1 MPKLE
6 QKEGLFRTVRQY
18 PPDRSNKERVG
29 DFEEMMTLAQRLELD
44 NMGKLVVVRRV
55 EDNRPKQILI
65 LSDFHL
71 GSVASNLEDMKRLRD
86 YVLAN
91 PDVGVLF
98 AGDEMEGNSGGK
110 YNSTIDAKT
119 KIDAQQQVEFLRIM
133 FFEPLAETGQVCGM
147 VSEYW
152 AHPGWIF
159 DATTLNIWRT
169 MIWDLGIP
177 LIQNGGDQVI
187 QFPNGYE
194 HAIKVWH
201 NPPGASKDD
210 ELSGQRTV
218 MQKTSESAR
227 PKGSVAGHIHR
238 MGVAEEVYAGA
249 KYKVYYISA
258 GAVKGSNPDMP
269 RDPFGVRLGLGLAE
283 PQGQGVTIVPRRGR
297 KPDINIP
304 FGSLREGGVAIKAVS
319 LLDRIEAQGIK
330 GELLEKIRN
339 NVEDSPKIFYRSDSS
354 RLGHRYKDER
364 PLDSLRVGGETIMNP
379 YSHMEMKV
387 PYSLLSYEVQTK
399 LPIALHLIAN
409 ARIGAGTE
417 GYKGL
422 RGYVKNLAERPH
434 ALMVFLRNMIDKE
447 AGHLSNRIE
456 VLDKL
461 VDLIK
466 GNSDQTLA
474 IMMCESMRQDAW
486 KSARATDEVE
496 RYVDEQGRTKTRKIY
511 TPPVAPASYV
521 ATATGTPLVHH
532 LSLLKLA
539 IGPGRGP
546 KTIYSG
552 VLADKLDGHGS
563 NARPEWG
570 LSRLY
575 DLHIHEKPGFVTGG
589 HMKHAGAMRVFDLK
603 NAETDNPIFVAPG
616 WWADAVDSM
625 GKGNVQVGAEPGQ
638 AIIFMPG
645 KGPADYLTFPTVSV
659 GETEYMHDALMLL
672 RGLEIMGIAEKVLG
686 KKK

>member
-1 MPKLE
+1 MPKSE
-6 QKEGLFRTVRQY
+6 HLFETVRQY
-18 PPDRSNKERVG
+18 PANRPGGERIG
-29 DFEEMMTLAQRLELD
+29 DFRELMTRAQRLELD
-44 NMGKLVVVRRV
+44 NMGKLVVVRAV
-55 EDNRPKQILI
+55 GDNRPKQILV

-71 GSVASNLEDMKRLRD
+71 GSVASSIEDMVRLRD

-91 PDVGVLF
+91 PDAGALF

-110 YNSTIDAKT
+110 HNSTIDAKAT
-119 KIDAQQQVEFLRIM
+119 IDAQQQVEFLRTM
-133 FFEPLAETGQVCGM
+133 FFEPLARAGKVLGM

-159 DATTLNIWRT
+159 DATTLNVWRT
-169 MIWDLGIP
+169 MVEDLDIP
-177 LIQNGGDQVI
+177 LIQNGGDLVI

-194 HAIKVWH
+194 HVIKVWH

-210 ELSGQRTV
+210 ELSGQRVV
-218 MQKTSESAR
+218 MQKTTESAR
-227 PKGSVAGHIHR
+227 PNGSVAGHIHR

-249 KYKVYYISA
+249 RTRVYYISA

-283 PQGQGVTIVPRRGR
+283 PQGQGVTITPRKGR
-297 KPDINIP
+297 RPDINIP
-304 FGSLREGGVAIKAVS
+304 FGSLKEGKMVLDAVS
-319 LLDRIEAQGIK
+319 LLNRVDSQGMRS
-330 GELLEKIRN
+330 ELLEKIRN
-339 NVEDSPKIFYRSDSS
+339 KVEDKPKIFYKSDSS
-354 RLGHRYKDER
+354 RLGHRYRDER
-364 PLDSLRVGGETIMNP
+364 PLEKLVIGGETITNP

-387 PYSLLSYEVQTK
+387 PYSLLSYEIQTR

-417 GYKGL
+417 GYKDL
-422 RGYVKNLAERPH
+422 RGYMRGLAEKPH
-434 ALMVFLRNMIDKE
+434 ALMVFLRNMIDRE
-447 AGHLSNRIE
+447 AGRLPNRIE

-466 GNSDQTLA
+466 GNSDQMLA

-486 KSARATDEVE
+486 KLARATSEDEESVGE
-496 RYVDEQGRTKTRKIY
+496 RGKVKTRKVY

-539 IGPGRGP
+539 VGPGRGS
-546 KTIYSG
+546 KTIYTG
-552 VLADKLDGHGS
+552 ALADKLDGHGS

-589 HMKHAGAMRVFDLK
+589 HMKHAGAMRVFDQF

-645 KGPADYLTFPTVSV
+645 KNPADYLAIPTVSAE
-659 GETEYMHDALMLL
+659 ETEYMHDALLLL
-672 RGLEIMGIAEKVLG
+672 RGLEILNLTEKVLR
-686 KKK
+686 KK